1 MNQTPAPLPPGDEP
15 EAKGLSARIVET
27 FLTGH
32 LTPLLALLSLVAGAF
47 ALQHTPREEE
57 PQIVVPLADVLV
69 EVPGASAAEVESIV
83 AARLERML
91 YQIDG
96 VEYVYSTSMPHR
108 AVVTVRFF
116 VGEDREDSLL
126 KLHNKLQ
133 MNADAIPPQV
143 ASWVVRPIEVDDVP
157 IVFVTLWSP
166 SLGDHELR
174 RLAEELENVAQA
186 VPDAGR
192 TEIVG
197 GAPRRLNIRFD
208 PDALASRGIPI
219 GQVAAALQAAA
230 TAAPAGSFERGD
242 RSIQVE
248 VRPGPHGR
256 SALDRL
262 VVGVHQGRPVYLAEV
277 ATVDDGAAERQS
289 YVRIGFGPAAEG
301 VEAPLAAPDRDHPAV
316 TLAVA
321 KRKGA
326 NAVHVSEAV
335 QERIAA
341 AAAELLPDEVHWRV
355 TRDHGRTA
363 DDKVDELLE
372 GLWVA
377 VIIVIALI
385 ALTLGLREGL
395 IVATAVPITFALTLF
410 VNDLAGYSINRVTL
424 FALTLALGLVVDD
437 PIVDVE
443 NIHRHL
449 RQGKRRPLQAV
460 LAAVNEVRPPIILAT
475 LAVMVSFLP
484 LFFIT
489 GMMGPYMAPMALNV
503 PLAMLMSLLVAFA
516 VTPWLSYY
524 VLRGHV
530 KPDPDAVDLEDD
542 HEAVRRSAIYRAYA
556 AVMRPVLGSR
566 PLRYG
571 LLAVT
576 ALLFVASGWIAMT
589 RRVPLKMLPFDNK
602 LELQV
607 VVDLPEGSTIERTDA
622 VLAEMSQVVRGA
634 AEVTD
639 VTSYAGLA
647 SPIDFN
653 GMVRHYQLR
662 QLPHQGDLRINLV
675 HKRERVADSHEIAL
689 RIRTWLEPIA
699 AAHRARLK
707 VVELPPG
714 PPVIATL
721 AVEVRGAPGTGYEEL
736 RAAALRLEARLA
748 AEAGVVDVDTSVEEA
763 QPQLRFELD
772 RVKASLHG
780 VGEADVAR
788 VLAAAIG
795 GSQAATFHDP
805 RERAP
810 LRAELR
816 LSRAAR
822 ADPQVLARLP
832 VPSRV
837 DGGTVPLGEIGSF
850 VDGAVEQAIWHKN
863 LEPVAYVFAE
873 VAGRAPAEV
882 ILDVQADQLPDG
894 APVPPPGAVVPVADR
909 TYLASGAGIPWAMPQ
924 GVALSWTGEGEWKI
938 TLDAFRDLGI
948 AFLAACFGIYILLVH
963 ETKSYFLPLILML
976 SIPFTIIG
984 IIPGFW
990 LLNLVAG
997 GEAAG
1002 VATPVFFTA
1011 TAMIG
1016 MIALSGIAVRNA
1028 ILLIEFL
1035 RKALDQGLELGEAI
1049 LQAGAIRLRPIFLTA
1064 GTAMLAAIPIT
1075 LDPIFSGLAWALI
1088 FGLLVSSLFTLVLVP
1103 MVYAMVY
1110 GRRHAQAGAG
1120 GERPAR

>member
-1 MNQTPAPLPPGDEP
+1 MSQTPP
-15 EAKGLSARIVET
+15 EDRSLSARIVEA

-32 LTPLLALLSLVAGAF
+32 LTPLLVLLSLVAGAF
-47 ALQHTPREEE
+47 ALQTTPREEE

-69 EVPGASAAEVESIV
+69 DVPGASAAEVESMV
-83 AARLERML
+83 SSRLERLL

-126 KLHNKLQ
+126 KLYNKLE

-157 IVFVTLWSP
+157 ICNVTLWSP
-166 SLGDHELR
+166 TLGDHELR
-174 RLAEELENVAQA
+174 RLAEELEHVAQG
-186 VPDAGR
+186 VPDTGR

-197 GAPRRLNIRFD
+197 GPPRQLSVRFD
-208 PDALASRGIPI
+208 PDALAARDLPI
-219 GQVAAALQAAA
+219 ERVASALRAAA
-230 TAAPAGSFERGD
+230 TSLPVGSFERGD
-242 RSIQVE
+242 RTVRVE
-248 VRPGPHGR
+248 VQAGGH
-256 SALDRL
+256 AADDLDEL
-262 VVGVHQGRPVYLAEV
+262 VVGVFRGRPVRLRDV
-277 ATVDDGAAERQS
+277 ASVTDGPAERAG
-289 YVRIGFGPAAEG
+289 YVRLGFGPAAED
-301 VEAPLAAPDRDHPAV
+301 VPDALADPTADYAAV

-326 NAVHVSEAV
+326 NAVHVSEEV
-335 QERIAA
+335 QQRIAA
-341 AAAELLPDEVHWRV
+341 VAEDLLPDDAHWRV

-385 ALTLGLREGL
+385 ALTLGIREGL
-395 IVATAVPITFALTLF
+395 VVATAVPITFALTLF
-410 VNDLAGYSINRVTL
+410 VNELAGYSINRVTL

-443 NIHRHL
+443 NIYRHL

-475 LAVMVSFLP
+475 LAVMVSFIP

-524 VLRGHV
+524 VLRNHV

-542 HEAVRRSAIYRAYA
+542 HEAVRRSGIYRAYA
-556 AVMRPVLGSR
+556 WLMRPVLGHGW
-566 PLRYG
+566 LRWTLLLVTG
-571 LLAVT
+571 LLFA
-576 ALLFVASGWIAMT
+576 ASGWIAMT

-607 VVDLPEGSTIERTDA
+607 VVDLPEGTTLERTDA
-622 VLAEMSQVVRGA
+622 VLGEMARVVRGA
-634 AEVTD
+634 QEVTD
-639 VTSYAGLA
+639 VTTYAGES

-675 HKRERVADSHEIAL
+675 HKREREAGSHEMAL
-689 RIRTWLEPIA
+689 RVRSWLEPVA
-699 AAHRARLK
+699 AQHGARLQ

-714 PPVIATL
+714 PPVIATVT
-721 AVEVRGAPGTGYEEL
+721 VEVRGEPGVGYDEVC
-736 RAAALRLEARLA
+736 AAAQRLEARLA
-748 AEAGVVDVDTSVEEA
+748 AEAGVVDVDTTVED
-763 QPQLRFELD
+763 PWPRLRFELD
-772 RVKASLHG
+772 RTKASLHG
-780 VGEADVAR
+780 VAEAEVAR
-788 VLAAAIG
+788 TLGAAIG
-795 GSQAATFHDP
+795 GLDAATFHDP
-805 RERAP
+805 RERSP
-810 LRAELR
+810 LVAEI
-816 LSRAAR
+816 
-822 ADPQVLARLP
+822 RLP
-832 VPSRV
+832 RPMRGDRTTLERLAVASSI
-837 DGGTVPLGEIGSF
+837 DEGTVPLGEIGTF
-850 VDGAVEQAIWHKN
+850 VEDEGDQSIWHKD
-863 LEPVAYVFAE
+863 LERVAYVFAE

-882 ILDVQADQLPDG
+882 ILDIQADQLEDG
-894 APVPPPGAVVPVADR
+894 AEAPAPTRIVPIEER
-909 TYLASGAGIPWAMPQ
+909 TFFASGAGIPWSMPE
-924 GVALSWTGEGEWKI
+924 GIELSWTGEGEWKI
-938 TLDAFRDLGI
+938 TLDAFRDLGL

-963 ETKSYFLPLILML
+963 ETKSYFLPLVLML

-990 LLNLVAG
+990 LLNLAAG
-997 GEAAG
+997 GEVAG
-1002 VATPVFFTA
+1002 AATPVFFTA

-1035 RKALDQGLELGEAI
+1035 RKALDDGLPLGEAI

-1088 FGLLVSSLFTLVLVP
+1088 FGLLVSSLFTLILVP
-1103 MVYAMVY
+1103 MVYAMIY
-1110 GRRHAQAGAG
+1110 GRRHAS
-1120 GERPAR
+1120 